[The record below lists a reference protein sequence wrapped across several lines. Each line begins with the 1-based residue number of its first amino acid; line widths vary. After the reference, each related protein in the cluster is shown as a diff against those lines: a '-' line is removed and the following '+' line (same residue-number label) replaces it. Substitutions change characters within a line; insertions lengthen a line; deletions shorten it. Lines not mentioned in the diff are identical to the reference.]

1 MTRRPWTH
9 TVQQLSGRNEN
20 WFHQHLDIFGNLNSK
35 SLKLHLSTSWDV
47 LSENMLMTSN
57 YQAKKKTQH
66 RHVNSWSSFS
76 PWFSPCFPMVF
87 PFVHHFS
94 PQNSGGFWDPTWSK
108 SRCQAEASQ
117 PHLGTAISP
126 AVRLAMTGQWPM
138 ASFSIP
144 QDLVKSCHRA
154 GAHTCGLWQ
163 RFFSRIKDG
172 RTWMDDPFGSFSF
185 RRGLETKKQM
195 DDFLGVSPEVSRW
208 TPE

>member
-1 MTRRPWTH
+1 MNPHCSTALRPQRELVPSAPRHLWKS
-9 TVQQLSGRNEN
+9 QLQKFETSSLHILRCFV
-20 WFHQHLDIFGNLNSK
+20 WKYAHDIQLPS
-35 SLKLHLSTSWDV
+35 
-47 LSENMLMTSN
+47 
-57 YQAKKKTQH
+57 KKKTQH

-172 RTWMDDPFGSFSF
+172 RTWMDDPFGSFLF